1 MSRSV
6 LRVLKGEATR
16 GFEAVDCKRLEG
28 PPNFFEKT
36 GPTGRL
42 EEAAGRLE
50 EAADLFIL
58 EMIGRTFFDD
68 SSESESESEEI
79 WILSV
84 CVVHR
89 ISSGET
95 AELGIY
101 AKKGVRNKDQSE
113 NLSPIT

>member
-6 LRVLKGEATR
+6 LSVLKGEATR

-50 EAADLFIL
+50 EAADLFIF

-79 WILSV
+79 
-84 CVVHR
+84 
-89 ISSGET
+89 
-95 AELGIY
+95 
-101 AKKGVRNKDQSE
+101 
-113 NLSPIT
+113 

>member
-6 LRVLKGEATR
+6 LSVLKGEATR

-50 EAADLFIL
+50 EAADLFIF

-68 SSESESESEEI
+68 SSESESESEEM
-79 WILSV
+79 
-84 CVVHR
+84 HR
-89 ISSGET
+89 ISS